1 MDYFLDI
8 KLVEC
13 PLIVAKG
20 CHFLAPIPR
29 DSTVLYLAAVRAW
42 TRIAYQ
48 ERREHQE
55 IDMALFL
62 NDQEVAQL
70 LPMGE
75 CIDVLDK
82 AFADAGEGKVDNRP
96 RNRIRMPGGFFHFMT
111 ASNAGQGVFGYKAYP
126 SFGGPGSAKMIVM
139 LYDYE
144 TGGLLSCMEAGRL
157 GQIRTGAAS
166 GVATKYMAKE
176 DAAIV
181 AVIGSGFQARTQL
194 EAVCS
199 VRDIKAVKVFSRREE
214 RREEFAKRSSESLN
228 VEVKAVDSAQEC
240 VGGADVVIVITSA
253 REPALLGEWLSP
265 GAHINAAGGNH
276 WMRREIDEEAVLRS
290 EVIVVDDLDQA
301 KIECGD
307 LLWLEP
313 RGSFRWDMAK
323 ELQDVVAGRVQG
335 RPSANSITL
344 FESMGLALEDIAA
357 AQLVYTKAK
366 EQGIG
371 EKLPF

>member
-1 MDYFLDI
+1 
-8 KLVEC
+8 
-13 PLIVAKG
+13 
-20 CHFLAPIPR
+20 
-29 DSTVLYLAAVRAW
+29 
-42 TRIAYQ
+42 
-48 ERREHQE
+48 
-55 IDMALFL
+55 MALFL

-96 RNRIRMPGGFFHFMT
+96 RNRIRMPGGFFHFMA

-144 TGGLLSCMEAGRL
+144 TGGLLSCMEASRL

-253 REPALLGEWLSP
+253 REPALLGEWPAVTTGCGGRSTKRRCCGPKLSWLTTWTRP
-265 GAHINAAGGNH
+265 RSNAATCYGWNH
-276 WMRREIDEEAVLRS
+276 EAAS
-290 EVIVVDDLDQA
+290 A
-301 KIECGD
+301 GTWPK
-307 LLWLEP
+307 
-313 RGSFRWDMAK
+313 SFRMW
-323 ELQDVVAGRVQG
+323 L
-335 RPSANSITL
+335 
-344 FESMGLALEDIAA
+344 
-357 AQLVYTKAK
+357 
-366 EQGIG
+366 
-371 EKLPF
+371 